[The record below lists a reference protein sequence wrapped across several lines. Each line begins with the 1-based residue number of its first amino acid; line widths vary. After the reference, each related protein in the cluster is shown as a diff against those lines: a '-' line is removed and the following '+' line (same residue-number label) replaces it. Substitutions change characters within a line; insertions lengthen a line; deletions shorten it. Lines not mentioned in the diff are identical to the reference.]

1 MTAAICGPRCC
12 SAQAACCAP
21 RPAHQ
26 HVNSSIKYAAQLQQG
41 QAAVWQQRRL
51 AAAPSRSARLC
62 CAAIGF
68 DLPGAESNNKS
79 AEKHA
84 EELTRG
90 AASLLLYSGVL
101 KGKPAQAFLGV
112 LQLLQKGNPLLLAQQ
127 YGELYRLLA
136 ADEYASWQDYL
147 LDQIIKGSDSP
158 LARAAAA
165 GKPTAHLRA
174 AAAADLDTL
183 QQLAVAEKTLA
194 GWVKDTVYGLTD
206 QWLGAASSLA
216 LPQGSQPAPEAVHEA
231 LLAAEAPLP
240 ALLAP
245 LSEAQRAGLRAELA
259 GKWRWSEGIELLER
273 YHASHGC
280 GLISQH
286 RVLTWTGKLQA
297 QDVLKGVH
305 ELGCAERGGLVGS
318 HHPAAAALHQG
329 LAEFLRQDLGR
340 ACSPPHIALCGNAA
354 DRWLFASWAL
364 QYLRREVT
372 EHSPEL
378 RDAAGGLR
386 TLVLPAAQLGSL
398 PDLAWSLSQHPR
410 ARFVVLANGLGGD
423 GGSGGAVNGDT
434 AAMLSG
440 FDGFSWPPNALL
452 VGGFPGAVPEQLAPV
467 FRHTA
472 TIEDRFAA

>member
-1 MTAAICGPRCC
+1 M
-12 SAQAACCAP
+12 
-21 RPAHQ
+21 
-26 HVNSSIKYAAQLQQG
+26 KLQQC
-41 QAAVWQQRRL
+41 QAAVQQHRRR
-51 AAAPSRSARLC
+51 AAARPSRSSRLRL
-62 CAAIGF
+62 AAIGF

-112 LQLLQKGNPLLLAQQ
+112 LQLLQKGNPLLLVQQ

-136 ADEYASWQDYL
+136 ADDYASWQDYL
-147 LDQIIKGSDSP
+147 LDQARGLVIKGSDSP

-165 GKPTAHLRA
+165 GKPTRHLRA

-183 QQLAVAEKTLA
+183 QQLAVTEKTLA
-194 GWVKDTVYGLTD
+194 GWVKDMVYGLPD
-206 QWLGAASSLA
+206 QWLEAASSLTP
-216 LPQGSQPAPEAVHEA
+216 PQGSQPVPEAVHEA
-231 LLAAEAPLP
+231 LLAAEAPPP

-245 LSEAQRAGLRAELA
+245 LSDAQRAGLRAELA

-273 YHASHGC
+273 HHAAHGF
-280 GLISQH
+280 GLVSQH

-318 HHPAAAALHQG
+318 HHPAAAAVHQG
-329 LAEFLRQDLGR
+329 LVEFLRQDLGR
-340 ACSPPHIALCGNAA
+340 ACSPPHIALCGSAA

-364 QYLRREVT
+364 QYLRRELT
-372 EHSPEL
+372 SHAPEL
-378 RDAAGGLR
+378 REAAGGLR

-410 ARFVVLANGLGGD
+410 ARFVVLANGMGGD
-423 GGSGGAVNGDT
+423 GGSGGAVGGDV

-452 VGGFPGAVPEQLAPV
+452 LAGFPSAVPEQLAPV

>member
-1 MTAAICGPRCC
+1 MQC
-12 SAQAACCAP
+12 
-21 RPAHQ
+21 
-26 HVNSSIKYAAQLQQG
+26 AAQLQQG
-41 QAAVWQQRRL
+41 QAACRQRQRRAP
-51 AAAPSRSARLC
+51 AARSGRLRC
-62 CAAIGF
+62 NAIGF

-112 LQLLQKGNPLLLAQQ
+112 LQLLQKGNPLLLVQQ

-136 ADEYASWQDYL
+136 ADDYASWQDYL
-147 LDQIIKGSDSP
+147 LDQ
-158 LARAAAA
+158 
-165 GKPTAHLRA
+165 
-174 AAAADLDTL
+174 
-183 QQLAVAEKTLA
+183 QLAVTEKTLA

-206 QWLGAASSLA
+206 QWLEAASSLT
-216 LPQGSQPAPEAVHEA
+216 PPPGSQPAPEPVHEA
-231 LLAAEAPLP
+231 LLAAGAAPP

-245 LSEAQRAGLRAELA
+245 LTEAQRAGLRAELA

-273 YHASHGC
+273 YHAAYGF
-280 GLISQH
+280 GLVSQH
-286 RVLTWTGKLQA
+286 KVLTWTGKLQA

-305 ELGCAERGGLVGS
+305 ELSCAEKGGLVGS
-318 HHPAAAALHQG
+318 HHPAATALQQG

-340 ACSPPHIALCGNAA
+340 ACSPPHISLCGNAT

-372 EHSPEL
+372 SHSPEL
-378 RDAAGGLR
+378 RAAAGGLR

-398 PDLAWSLSQHPR
+398 ADLAWSLSQHPR
-410 ARFVVLANGLGGD
+410 TRFVVLANGMGGD
-423 GGSGGAVNGDT
+423 GGSGGAVGGDV

-440 FDGFSWPPNALL
+440 FDGFSWPSNALL

-472 TIEDRFAA
+472 AIEDRFAA